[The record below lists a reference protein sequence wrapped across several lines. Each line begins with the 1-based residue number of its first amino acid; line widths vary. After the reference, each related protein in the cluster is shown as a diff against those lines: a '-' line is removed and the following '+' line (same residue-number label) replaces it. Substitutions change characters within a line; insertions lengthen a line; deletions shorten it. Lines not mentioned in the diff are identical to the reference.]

1 MKRVLS
7 VSMMVFELDECAVTL
22 ALALALALTTLP
34 DAAAAWM
41 SPAGVVALA
50 DADAEVLTVGAALVL
65 ALEWWPELEPE

>member
-1 MKRVLS
+1 
-7 VSMMVFELDECAVTL
+7 MMVFELDECAVTL

-50 DADAEVLTVGAALVL
+50 DAEVLTVGAALVL
-65 ALEWWPELEPE
+65 ALEWWPEWLEPE